1 MKSNRLQITV
11 VVLGIFTFLS
21 LFAFANIG
29 TNENSDIESF
39 GFIEQNTGHII
50 RLLDDDTE
58 IDEKTQVR
66 FGRMV
71 FEVEM
76 TRGPHRGET
85 FEASYI
91 LVNQA
96 TVPLDVGDR
105 VSVLINFQLV
115 PSIDDEHDF
124 DEILTVEIRGPERTE
139 FIVGFAFF
147 FLLLLCL
154 IGGKRGVMSVL
165 GLLFSLFSIMFILVP
180 LVLQGYSAILVSII
194 IITLTTVVNLTLLA
208 GVTPKSISA
217 MLGCIIGI
225 LFAAFFAWLVS
236 SLVYI
241 NGHSMEDVGTLAHF
255 APNADISGLFISS
268 VLIATIGAVMD
279 TAMSI
284 SSAVEE
290 IKLANPDI
298 STRKLFEAG
307 MNVGRDVMGTMSDT
321 LILAFTGTA
330 LNLVLIISATDTSF
344 NQFINN
350 NFIGVEIIRGLA
362 GSLGIILTSPA
373 VAYIAA
379 RLLGSK
385 HWSKSNKQ

>member
-1 MKSNRLQITV
+1 MKSIMKSNRLQIIV
-11 VVLGIFTFLS
+11 VTLGIVTFLA

-29 TNENSDIESF
+29 TENLNIESL
-39 GFIEQNTGHII
+39 GFTEHNTGRII
-50 RLLDDDTE
+50 NLLNDNTE
-58 IDEKTQVR
+58 IDEASGVR
-66 FGRMV
+66 FGRMD

-76 TRGPHRGET
+76 TRGPHTGER

-105 VSVLINFQLV
+105 VSVLINFQIV
-115 PSIDDEHDF
+115 PSMDDDSEF

-139 FIVGFAFF
+139 IMVGFILF
-147 FLLLLCL
+147 FLLVLCL

-180 LVLQGYSAILVSII
+180 LVLQGYNAILVSII
-194 IITLTTVVNLTLLA
+194 IITLTTIVNLTLLA

-217 MLGCIIGI
+217 MLGCLIGI
-225 LFAAFFAWLVS
+225 LFAAFFAWLVGGF
-236 SLVYI
+236 VHI
-241 NGHSMEDVGTLAHF
+241 NGHNMEDVGTLIHF

-279 TAMSI
+279 TAISI
-284 SSAVEE
+284 ASAVEE
-290 IKLANPDI
+290 IRLASPNI

-307 MNVGRDVMGTMSDT
+307 MNVGRDIMGTMSDT
-321 LILAFTGTA
+321 LILAFAGTA
-330 LNLVLIISATDTSF
+330 LNLVLIINATDTSF

-350 NFIGVEIIRGLA
+350 NFIAVEIIRGVA
-362 GSLGIILTSPA
+362 GSLGIILTAPA

-379 RLLGSK
+379 KLLN
-385 HWSKSNKQ
+385 SNKQ